1 MFVPTIKYKKVND
14 EKDKI
19 TSVVNSTAPTN
30 PSIHPTCSIIQQQA
44 NTNDSPSST
53 KGADDDSSSCS
64 QTSNEPT
71 VSKSIS
77 QKDKTTIT
85 ATTATATT
93 TITTL
98 MNDISLEEKD
108 DATITVDP
116 SDDER
121 ILITLSDGKTQYTA
135 DRYCPHAGAD
145 LSYLGQVD
153 EDEYPPEIGPIL
165 VCSLHYWEFALKRA
179 GRGANGVATINACP
193 FSAAEGDGQ
202 SDGVTCHAK
211 NKLDW

>member
-14 EKDKI
+14 EKDR
-19 TSVVNSTAPTN
+19 TASVDRSTTPTN
-30 PSIHPTCSIIQQQA
+30 PSIQPTRSIIQQQT
-44 NTNDSPSST
+44 NTNDTPSSA
-53 KGADDDSSSCS
+53 KGTDDSSSCS
-64 QTSNEPT
+64 QTSNVPA
-71 VSKSIS
+71 VSKPIS
-77 QKDKTTIT
+77 QKQE
-85 ATTATATT
+85 ATATT
-93 TITTL
+93 NITTTAITAL
-98 MNDISLEEKD
+98 INDISLEEKD
-108 DATITVDP
+108 DVTITVDP
-116 SDDER
+116 GDDER

-165 VCSLHYWEFALKRA
+165 LCTLHYWEFALKRA
-179 GRGANGVATINACP
+179 GRGANGVATINGCP
-193 FSAAEGDGQ
+193 FAAAGGDDQ